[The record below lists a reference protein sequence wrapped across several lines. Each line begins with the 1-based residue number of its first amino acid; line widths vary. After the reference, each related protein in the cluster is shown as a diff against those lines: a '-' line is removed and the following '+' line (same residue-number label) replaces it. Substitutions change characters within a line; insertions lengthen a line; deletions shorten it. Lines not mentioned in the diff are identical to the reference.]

1 MPDQKKIDPF
11 KPQQPSIPGVLPS
24 EAKAKPEAPPPP
36 EYPGTPQQKAPANI
50 KLIVIAAVGALIVL
64 AGLVYWSR
72 KSSPGPPATTTN
84 GAGSPATTPADAPK
98 PAPS

>member
-36 EYPGTPQQKAPANI
+36 EYPGAPQQKAPANDQI
-50 KLIVIAAVGALIVL
+50 DCDRGRGGVHHSGGTRLLEPEFVAK
-64 AGLVYWSR
+64 AGRDISQ
-72 KSSPGPPATTTN
+72 
-84 GAGSPATTPADAPK
+84 
-98 PAPS
+98 